1 MFEVSL
7 KMNWTCVRGKNWQK
21 NHLMLCNNEKCR
33 NKLIIISFLCP
44 LWWIRWNVLCIL
56 TLFYCNFLK
65 ENKENLHHIPN
76 HSFLNDQCGWHEG
89 ICSWTPFL
97 WSLRAELNEGTAF
110 QSRGTFLG
118 FLKSLYLL
126 WEQNTKYLLS
136 DAFVKKSC
144 VEMLG
149 LRSKA
154 LGKQLGVL
162 ILVTGKSL
170 LKCSCSSEMFQLWCN
185 GVFDKIPLWQCSGQ
199 VYVFGAFVFVGEEL
213 KQRELIDKK

>member
-1 MFEVSL
+1 MYSYFILLQLFEGKQGEPASYSQPLFPEWPMWVTWRHLLLNPFSL
-7 KMNWTCVRGKNWQK
+7 KPESRTEW
-21 NHLMLCNNEKCR
+21 
-33 NKLIIISFLCP
+33 
-44 LWWIRWNVLCIL
+44 
-56 TLFYCNFLK
+56 
-65 ENKENLHHIPN
+65 
-76 HSFLNDQCGWHEG
+76 
-89 ICSWTPFL
+89 
-97 WSLRAELNEGTAF
+97 GTAF